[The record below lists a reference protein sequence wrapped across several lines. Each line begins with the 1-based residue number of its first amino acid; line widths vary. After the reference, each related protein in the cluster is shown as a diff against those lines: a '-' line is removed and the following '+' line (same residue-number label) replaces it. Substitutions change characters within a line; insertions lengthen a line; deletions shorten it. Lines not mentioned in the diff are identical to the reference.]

1 MTTTVHDI
9 IEDFRTL
16 PVSARERGE
25 RFERLM
31 IQYLRVDPIYTERFS
46 GVWMWSDWP
55 GRDGKG
61 DTGIDLV
68 AQERDSGEFCAIQC
82 KFYAPDHYLQKADID
97 SFFTASGK
105 QPFTTRI
112 IISTTDKWGTNAEAA
127 LEHQQIPVARVGL
140 AEIAQ
145 APINW
150 DLAWP
155 SVDIELEL
163 RRTPKKELRLHQ
175 RTAVDKVLAGLA
187 TLDRGKLI
195 MACGTG
201 KTFTSLK
208 IAERIAAE
216 KGGSATL
223 LFLVPGGLKR

>member
-1 MTTTVHDI
+1 
-9 IEDFRTL
+9 
-16 PVSARERGE
+16 
-25 RFERLM
+25 
-31 IQYLRVDPIYTERFS
+31 
-46 GVWMWSDWP
+46 
-55 GRDGKG
+55 
-61 DTGIDLV
+61 V

-208 IAERIAAE
+208 IAERIAACCPRRC
-216 KGGSATL
+216 GSGPPTASSTCAASL
-223 LFLVPGGLKR
+223 CARTRRSAGEQEARTSAPTTSRCLPPPTPPSLSKPSRT